1 MFFTYST
8 ILVAKA
14 VTLITLANFR
24 CKISRLFLMPAP
36 QSPDSNSHRILR
48 LPSPLE
54 LDCGRS
60 LEGVEI
66 AYETYG
72 KANRNKSNI
81 ILVCHALT
89 GDQYAGGPSPITGRP
104 AWWPRII
111 GPKLPLDTDKFQI
124 IATNALGGCMGSTG
138 PASIDP
144 TGKVWA
150 TDFPLITIA
159 DMVRA
164 QIAFTEALG
173 IEKLFC
179 VIGGSMGGMQ
189 VLEWA
194 IQAPDRV
201 HSAIPIATTAR
212 HSAQNIAFYQV
223 GRQAIMADRDWK
235 NGHYIAKE
243 TKPADGLAVA
253 RMAAMITYMSEAALK
268 KRFDREP
275 KAKGGDRQ
283 RFDVD
288 FQVESYMH
296 HQGTSFV
303 DRFDANSYLYMTR
316 AMDHFDLVSGSGGQL
331 ARLFETVL
339 ARFCL
344 FSFTS
349 DWHYPPQESR
359 EITKALTAAGAE
371 VSHIEIETDRGHD
384 AFLVEEPQFES
395 ALAGFVSASAE
406 LARV

>member
-1 MFFTYST
+1 
-8 ILVAKA
+8 
-14 VTLITLANFR
+14 
-24 CKISRLFLMPAP
+24 MPARP
-36 QSPDSNSHRILR
+36 SPETNSFRIQR
-48 LPSPLE
+48 LPSPLQ
-54 LDCGRS
+54 LDCGVS
-60 LEGVEI
+60 LEGVDI

-72 KANRNKSNI
+72 KANQDKSNI

-89 GDQYAGGPSPITGRP
+89 GDQYAGGPSPATGRP
-104 AWWPRII
+104 AWWPRLI
-111 GPKLPLDTDKFQI
+111 GAKLPLDTNRFQI

-138 PASIDP
+138 PASFDP
-144 TGKVWA
+144 EGNLWA
-150 TDFPLITIA
+150 TNFPLITIA

-164 QIAFTEALG
+164 QIAFADAQG

-194 IQAPDRV
+194 IQAPERV

-223 GRQAIMADRDWK
+223 GRQAIMADPNWM
-235 NGHYIAKE
+235 NGHYIE
-243 TKPADGLAVA
+243 NGTKPSNGLAVA
-253 RMAAMITYMSEAALK
+253 RMAAMITYMSEVALK

-275 KAKGGDRQ
+275 KEKVGHRE

-288 FQVESYMH
+288 FQVESYMR

-316 AMDHFDLVSGSGGQL
+316 AMDQFDLMSGKGGQL
-331 ARLFETVL
+331 ASVFKNVM

-344 FSFTS
+344 FSFSS
-349 DWHYPPQESR
+349 DWHYPPLESR

-395 ALAGFVSASAE
+395 SLAGFVSASAE
-406 LARV
+406 LAKI

>member
-1 MFFTYST
+1 
-8 ILVAKA
+8 
-14 VTLITLANFR
+14 
-24 CKISRLFLMPAP
+24 MPASP
-36 QSPDSNSHRILR
+36 SPDSKLHRIQR
-48 LPSPLE
+48 LLSPLQ
-54 LDCGRS
+54 LDCGTA

-72 KANRNKSNI
+72 KANRDKSNI

-89 GDQYAGGPSPITGRP
+89 GDQYAGGPSPFTGRP
-104 AWWPRII
+104 AWWPRLI
-111 GPKLPLDTDKFQI
+111 GANLPLDTNKFQI

-138 PASIDP
+138 PASNDLE
-144 TGKVWA
+144 GKLWA
-150 TDFPLITIA
+150 TNFPLITIA

-164 QIAFTEALG
+164 QIAFADALG

-201 HSAIPIATTAR
+201 HAAIPIATTAR

-223 GRQAIMADRDWK
+223 GRQAIMADPDWK
-235 NGHYIAKE
+235 KGHYIE
-243 TKPADGLAVA
+243 HSTKPSNGLAVA

-275 KAKGGDRQ
+275 KEREGNRQ

-316 AMDHFDLVSGSGGQL
+316 AMDHFDLVSSSGGQL
-331 ARLFETVL
+331 ARVFENAL

-406 LARV
+406 LAKL

>member
-1 MFFTYST
+1 
-8 ILVAKA
+8 
-14 VTLITLANFR
+14 
-24 CKISRLFLMPAP
+24 MPVLP
-36 QSPDSNSHRILR
+36 SPDSKLIRTQRLPAPLR
-48 LPSPLE
+48 LDSGVTLE
-54 LDCGRS
+54 CVD
-60 LEGVEI
+60 I

-72 KANRNKSNI
+72 KSNSDKSNI

-89 GDQYAGGPSPITGRP
+89 GDQFAGGASPVTGRP
-104 AWWPRII
+104 AWWPRLI
-111 GPKLPLDTDKFQI
+111 GSKLPLDTDKFRV

-138 PASIDP
+138 PASNDQN
-144 TGKVWA
+144 GKTWA
-150 TDFPLITIA
+150 TNFPLITIA

-164 QIAFTEALG
+164 QIALIDSLG

-194 IQAPDRV
+194 IQAPNRV

-223 GRQAIMADRDWK
+223 GRQAIMSDPEWK
-235 NGHYIAKE
+235 NGHYLE
-243 TKPADGLAVA
+243 HGTKPSNGLAVA

-268 KRFDREP
+268 TRFDREP
-275 KAKGGDRQ
+275 NEKAENRQ

-316 AMDHFDLVSGSGGQL
+316 AMDHFDLVSGRGVQL
-331 ARLFETVL
+331 ASVFERVL

-384 AFLVEEPQFES
+384 AFLVKEPQFES
-395 ALAGFVSASAE
+395 ALAGFVLASAE
-406 LARV
+406 IAKL

>member
-1 MFFTYST
+1 
-8 ILVAKA
+8 
-14 VTLITLANFR
+14 
-24 CKISRLFLMPAP
+24 MPVLP
-36 QSPDSNSHRILR
+36 SPDSKLIRTQR
-48 LPSPLE
+48 LPAPLK
-54 LDCGRS
+54 LDSGVT
-60 LEGVEI
+60 LESVDI
-66 AYETYG
+66 AYEIYG
-72 KANRNKSNI
+72 EANSDKSNI

-89 GDQYAGGPSPITGRP
+89 GDQFAGGASPVTGRP
-104 AWWPRII
+104 AWWPRLI
-111 GPKLPLDTDKFQI
+111 GSNLPLDTDKFQV

-138 PASIDP
+138 PASNDP
-144 TGKVWA
+144 NGRTWA
-150 TDFPLITIA
+150 TNFPLITIA

-164 QIAFTEALG
+164 QIALIDSFG

-194 IQAPDRV
+194 IQAPNRV

-223 GRQAIMADRDWK
+223 GRQAIMADPEWK
-235 NGHYIAKE
+235 NGYYLEHG
-243 TKPADGLAVA
+243 TKPSNGLAVA

-268 KRFDREP
+268 TRFDREP
-275 KAKGGDRQ
+275 KEKAENRQ

-316 AMDHFDLVSGSGGQL
+316 AMDHFDLVSGRGVQL
-331 ARLFETVL
+331 ASVFERVL
-339 ARFCL
+339 TRFCL

-359 EITKALTAAGAE
+359 EITKALTAAGVE
-371 VSHIEIETDRGHD
+371 VSHIEIETNRGHD

-395 ALAGFVSASAE
+395 ALAGFVLASAE
-406 LARV
+406 IANL